1 MKVFVDTNDN
11 IENRIDFDFV
21 FKRFNDELSKI
32 NQSLELIC
40 AGGYVMQLHGY
51 KSTVDVGAFFR
62 TNAQIDSIIRM
73 IGDELG
79 INQPDEL
86 WLNNSI
92 ANMNIEPP
100 PEHQELVHQFSHLT
114 VKAVDIIYLI
124 GMKLESGRNRDLTD
138 VVTILKSTGNKEPF
152 PLMTNLENI
161 GFNVDISAIL
171 EAYGLAHGE
180 EWLAMCYND
189 NEAKLYKLF

>member
-1 MKVFVDTNDN
+1 MKIFIDTNDN
-11 IENRIDFDFV
+11 VENRIDFDLV

-32 NQSLELIC
+32 NQSLELVC

-51 KSTVDVGAFFR
+51 KSTVDVDAFFK
-62 TNAQIDSIIRM
+62 TNEQVDALIRM
-73 IGDELG
+73 IGDEFG

-92 ANMNIEPP
+92 ANLNIEPP
-100 PEHQELVHQFSHLT
+100 PEHHELVHQFSHLT

-124 GMKLESGRNRDLTD
+124 GMKLESSRNRDLTD
-138 VVTILKSTGNKEPF
+138 VVMILKSTGNKELF
-152 PLMTNLENI
+152 PLITNLENI

-180 EWLAMCYND
+180 EWLAKFYTD
-189 NEAKLYKLF
+189 NEEKLHKLF

>member
-1 MKVFVDTNDN
+1 MNIIIETNYN
-11 IENRIDFDFV
+11 IENRIDFDLV

-51 KSTVDVGAFFR
+51 KSTIDVDAFFK
-62 TNAQIDSIIRM
+62 TNAQIDAVILM
-73 IGDELG
+73 IGDEFG

-92 ANMNIEPP
+92 ANLNIEPP
-100 PEHQELVHQFSHLT
+100 SEYQELVHQFSHLT

-124 GMKLESGRNRDLTD
+124 GMKLQSSRNRDLTD
-138 VVTILKSTGNKEPF
+138 VVTILKSTGDKELF
-152 PLMTNLENI
+152 QLMKNLENI
-161 GFNVDISAIL
+161 GFKVDISAIL
-171 EAYGLAHGE
+171 EVYGLAHGE
-180 EWLAMCYND
+180 DWLTKFYTD